1 MSIVYGLQS
10 TVYCRLLTVDGG
22 QVLNRRIFFFLFLIL
37 AQQSHAQIGG
47 KKSFEFLNVPNNARL
62 AALGGVNASLAE
74 RDVNFFYSNPSL
86 VGDTLSGFASAGYQF
101 YIADVG
107 QATFSYAHDFKKIGT
122 FTFGVQHLSYGTLKG
137 YDATGASIGD
147 YKSGETALVISKSHQ
162 ISNFRIGANFKMA
175 FSNLAGYRANAMMVD
190 VGGVFVHPKKDLRI
204 GLVIKNL
211 GVILSDYSNT
221 SDAKLP
227 FDVQLGVT
235 FKPEHMPLRF
245 SFTGYNLTS
254 SAVTYY
260 NAAAGDEKSGALD
273 KIFRRINFGAE
284 ILLHKNVNVLVG
296 YNYLVHQELK
306 LQNAGGAA
314 GFSFGFSARIKS
326 IEFVFSRS
334 AYVVGNAGYN
344 FTLATDVNRFLRK
357 K

>member
-1 MSIVYGLQS
+1 MHRLWSIDTHNHESVKRTIL
-10 TVYCRLLTVDGG
+10 
-22 QVLNRRIFFFLFLIL
+22 FFFIVFSAFHSL
-37 AQQSHAQIGG
+37 AQIGG

-62 AALGGVNASLAE
+62 AALGGVNASLAD
-74 RDVNFFYSNPSL
+74 RDLNFFYSNPTL
-86 VGDTLSGFASAGYQF
+86 VGDTLKGFASAGYQF

-107 QATFSYAHDFKKIGT
+107 QATFSYAHDFKRIGT
-122 FTFGVQHLSYGTLKG
+122 LTFGVQHLSYGTLKG

-147 YKSGETALVISKSHQ
+147 YKSGETALVVSKSHQ

-175 FSNLAGYRANAMMVD
+175 FSNLAGYRASAMMLD
-190 VGGVFVHPKKDLRI
+190 IGGVFVHPKKDLRV

-211 GVILSDYSNT
+211 GVVLSDYSNT

-245 SFTGYNLTS
+245 SFTGYNLVKS
-254 SAVTYY
+254 DVTYY
-260 NAAAGDEKSGALD
+260 NITAGDEEPGTLD

-306 LQNAGGAA
+306 LENAGGAA
-314 GFSFGFSARIKS
+314 GLSFGFSARIKT

-344 FTLATDVNRFLRK
+344 FTLATDVNRFFK
-357 K
+357 KK

>member
-1 MSIVYGLQS
+1 MRKLLFF
-10 TVYCRLLTVDGG
+10 LLTV
-22 QVLNRRIFFFLFLIL
+22 VTIPVF
-37 AQQSHAQIGG
+37 SQIGG

-62 AALGGVNASLAE
+62 AALGGVNASLAD

-86 VGDTLSGFASAGYQF
+86 VGDTLSGFASVGYQF
-101 YIADVG
+101 YVADVG
-107 QATFSYAHDFKKIGT
+107 QATFSFAHDFKKIGIL
-122 FTFGVQHLSYGTLKG
+122 TFGVQHLNYGTIKA
-137 YDATGASIGD
+137 YDATGLEIGD
-147 YKSGETALVISKSHQ
+147 YKSGETALVVSKSHQ

-175 FSNLAGYRANAMMVD
+175 FSNLAGYRASAMMFD
-190 VGGVFVHPKKDLRI
+190 IGGVFVHPKKDLRV

-211 GVILSDYSNT
+211 GFVLSDYSISSN
-221 SDAKLP
+221 AKLP

-245 SFTGYNLTS
+245 SFTGYNLAS
-254 SAVTYY
+254 SNVTYY
-260 NAAAGDEKSGALD
+260 NIAAGDEEPGTLD
-273 KIFRRINFGAE
+273 KIVRRINFGAE

-306 LQNAGGAA
+306 IANAGSAA
-314 GFSFGFSARIKS
+314 GLSFGFSARIKS

-344 FTLATDVNRFLRK
+344 FTLSSDVNRFFK
-357 K
+357 KK